1 MYALIGDVFSPVQ
14 RPLALAIAGLGS
26 SIGAFVSL
34 WLGGYIIEQWGW
46 RHAFVVFGG
55 IGLLVALLVL
65 TFMPEPRRQK
75 SGSKDKSPPLWEQAR
90 KLLSISAYRWLLC
103 GTLFGS
109 MAMYS
114 FSWLPSFY
122 MRVHGWT
129 PATTGFWLG
138 IVVGVTGIGGGL
150 LVGAVAGHWSRTDHA
165 APNKLCALLLLI
177 GAPLM
182 FLTLFVSS
190 PMVSIL
196 AFALPA
202 IGIQGYSIP
211 FHAAQ
216 QNLAPD
222 DSRALAASLGIIVT
236 NLGGLS
242 LGAGL
247 VGLISDWLKDYGVEE
262 TLRYALIL
270 VPVVSVLGTV
280 AFWRSAQ
287 LMPRVEMN

>member
-1 MYALIGDVFSPVQ
+1 MYALIGDVFPPVK

-26 SIGAFVSL
+26 SIGSFVAL
-34 WLGGYIIEQWGW
+34 WFGGYIIEQWDW
-46 RHAFVVFGG
+46 RQAFVIFGG
-55 IGLLVALLVL
+55 IGVAVAILVVAL
-65 TFMPEPRRQK
+65 MPEPRRLK
-75 SGSKDKSPPLWEQAR
+75 PKNDSKSPPLLVQAR
-90 KLLSISAYRWLLC
+90 SLLSIGAYRWLLV

-114 FSWLPSFY
+114 FTRLPSFY
-122 MRVHGWT
+122 MRVHDWT
-129 PATTGFWLG
+129 PSTTGFWLG

-150 LVGAVAGHWSRTDHA
+150 VIGALAGHWSKTDLA
-165 APNKLCALLLLI
+165 APNKLCVLLPLI
-177 GAPLM
+177 GAPFM
-182 FLTLFVSS
+182 FVTLFAPS

-211 FHAAQ
+211 IHAAQ

-242 LGAGL
+242 LGVGL
-247 VGLISDWLKDYGVEE
+247 VGLISDVLKDYGVDE
-262 TLRYALIL
+262 TLRFALIL
-270 VPVVSVLGTV
+270 VPVVSVIGAA
-280 AFWRSAQ
+280 AFGRSAR
-287 LMPRVEMN
+287 LMPRTAVD